1 MNRFSRP
8 VSVFREN
15 DPPEGARTAGY
26 AWLIGRYGLRL
37 PKPPELTAIGGQSRP
52 VRVSSRWHRSRGQTA
67 WVIKSKRYAP
77 EDTLVAQ
84 VSFALKWEGL
94 NLAVLSALFRAVPA
108 SDIAIAIRETPVGT
122 QTRRLWFLYEWLTGQ
137 QLDLPDARKIAAVN
151 IVDPKKQ
158 FALSHGDVSTRHRVR
173 NNLPGTRE
181 FCPLVRCTPAL
192 TALAESGLGDT
203 VRTVIGAVH
212 PDVLARAA
220 AFLLLSDSRASFH
233 IEGEKPSRD
242 RAHRWA
248 QSIATA
254 GATALS
260 IDTLEALQGV
270 VIGDSRFV
278 HLGLRTQDG
287 FVGTHDR
294 TTQEPLPDHISA
306 RHEDLPSLVN
316 GIAAYDERAGRGT
329 MDAVVAAA
337 SAGFGFVYAH
347 PFEDGNGRV
356 HRWLLH
362 HVLSA
367 AGFAPVGV
375 VFPVSAVM
383 LREITAYRTVLES
396 YSRPLLPNIDWR
408 PTSDGNVEVLN
419 DTADWYRYFDA
430 TAHAEFLYHCVR
442 ATIESDLPY
451 EVAYLK
457 AYDAFTAA
465 ISSMVDMPTRTLDLL
480 HRFLRQN
487 HGRLSKRARSGDFA
501 SLTDQEVA
509 AIEAHYA
516 ESVADLPTAPAYAD
530 GVVSLRDEHS

>member
-8 VSVFREN
+8 VSLFREN
-15 DPPEGARTAGY
+15 APPEGTRATGY

-37 PKPPELTAIGGQSRP
+37 PQPPVLTAIGGQ
-52 VRVSSRWHRSRGQTA
+52 HRARGQAA
-67 WVIKSKRYAP
+67 WVIRSERYAP
-77 EDTLVAQ
+77 EESFVAH

-94 NLAVLSALFRAVPA
+94 DLAVLSALFRAVPA
-108 SDIAIAIRETPVGT
+108 STIELAIRETPVGT

-137 QLDLPDARKIAAVN
+137 RLDLPDARKIAAVN
-151 IVDPKKQ
+151 VVDPRKQ
-158 FALSHGDVSTRHRVR
+158 FALSHGEVSTRHRVR

-181 FCPLVRCTPAL
+181 FCPLVRRTPAL

-203 VRTVIGAVH
+203 VRAVIDAVH

-248 QSIATA
+248 QSIASA
-254 GATALS
+254 GVTALS
-260 IDTLEALQGV
+260 IDTLEALQSV

-278 HLGLRTQDG
+278 HLGLRTQGG

-294 TTQEPLPDHISA
+294 ATQEPLPDHISA
-306 RHEDLPSLVN
+306 RHEDLHSLMH
-316 GIAAYDERAGRGT
+316 GIAAFDERAGRGA

-337 SAGFGFVYAH
+337 SEGFGFVYVH

-367 AGFAPVGV
+367 AGFAPAGV

-383 LREITAYRTVLES
+383 LREITAYRAVLEG
-396 YSRPLLPNIDWR
+396 YSKPLLPNIDWR
-408 PTSDGNVEVLN
+408 PSADGNVEVLN

-430 TAHAEFLYHCVR
+430 TAHAAFLYHCVR
-442 ATIESDLPY
+442 TTIESDLPY

-457 AYDAFTAA
+457 AYDAFTTA
-465 ISSMVDMPTRTLDLL
+465 ISSIVDMPERTLDLL

-487 HGRLSKRARSGDFA
+487 HGRLSKRARSGEFA
-501 SLTDQEVA
+501 SLTDEEVA
-509 AIEAHYA
+509 EIEARYA
-516 ESVADLPTAPAYAD
+516 ASVADLPPAPVYDGGAVSRTAVPQ
-530 GVVSLRDEHS
+530 L